1 MPAVLERK
9 FQNFSSNS
17 ERLSNIPQTFHH
29 KQPHRQRKRTEQ
41 GGHHHGTSGNGAVM
55 LHIFR
60 HDKTAARGGTSQH
73 HQNGDQLFRAE
84 SQPDRCRQEQGTEQE
99 QLCGR
104 NAQRQPQLALGILQ
118 PE

>member
-1 MPAVLERK
+1 
-9 FQNFSSNS
+9 
-17 ERLSNIPQTFHH
+17 
-29 KQPHRQRKRTEQ
+29 
-41 GGHHHGTSGNGAVM
+41 M

-84 SQPDRCRQEQGTEQE
+84 SQPNRCRQEQGTEQE

>member
-1 MPAVLERK
+1 MGFDKAIKAFRTYCKMPIVLERE

-41 GGHHHGTSGNGAVM
+41 GGHHHGTGSNGTVM

-60 HDKTAARGGTSQH
+60 HDKA
-73 HQNGDQLFRAE
+73 
-84 SQPDRCRQEQGTEQE
+84 
-99 QLCGR
+99 
-104 NAQRQPQLALGILQ
+104 
-118 PE
+118 

>member
-1 MPAVLERK
+1 MPTVLERE

-41 GGHHHGTSGNGAVM
+41 GGHHHGTGGNGAVM

-60 HDKTAARGGTSQH
+60 HDKTAARGGLSLIH
-73 HQNGDQLFRAE
+73 
-84 SQPDRCRQEQGTEQE
+84 
-99 QLCGR
+99 
-104 NAQRQPQLALGILQ
+104 I
-118 PE
+118 